1 MRKGDGKTVGCIV
14 GEQFAN
20 LPIGSGGLGTIKVV
34 GKGLDDA
41 SGKNTNISGVHRTCD
56 WWRLQ
61 RQITKVDRRASEQ
74 RMKVRG
80 SH

>member
-34 GKGLDDA
+34 GKGLDAA
-41 SGKNTNISGVHRTCD
+41 SNAGKLAGKTPTYPEFIEHVIGGDFNARSQKLIGGQVSS
-56 WWRLQ
+56 
-61 RQITKVDRRASEQ
+61 A
-74 RMKVRG
+74 
-80 SH
+80 